1 MELLVEP
8 EGWGL
13 AGKTVE
19 IAEMLLVALTESTEF
34 AAKFATEKFAVLT
47 EMVQLTEP
55 EPVVAVRRVLL
66 TQIELAEWLELLA

>member
-8 EGWGL
+8 AGWGL
-13 AGKTVE
+13 VERVAE
-19 IAEMLLVALTESTEF
+19 IAELTLVVPVKPTETAPKS
-34 AAKFATEKFAVLT
+34 ATEEFAVLT
-47 EMVQLTEP
+47 EMVQLAEP

>member
-13 AGKTVE
+13 VERVAE
-19 IAEMLLVALTESTEF
+19 IAELTLVVLVKPTETVP
-34 AAKFATEKFAVLT
+34 KFATEEFAVLT
-47 EMVQLTEP
+47 EMAQLAEP
-55 EPVVAVRRVLL
+55 EPAVAVRRVLL

>member
-13 AGKTVE
+13 VERVAE
-19 IAEMLLVALTESTEF
+19 IAELTLVVLVKPIENAP
-34 AAKFATEKFAVLT
+34 KFATEEFVVLT
-47 EMVQLTEP
+47 EMAQLAEP

-66 TQIELAEWLELLA
+66 TQIELAEWPELLA